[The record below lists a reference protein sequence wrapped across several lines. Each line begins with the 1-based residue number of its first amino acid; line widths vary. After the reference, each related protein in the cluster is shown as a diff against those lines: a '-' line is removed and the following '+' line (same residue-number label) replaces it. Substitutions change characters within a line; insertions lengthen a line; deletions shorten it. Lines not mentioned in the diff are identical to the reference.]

1 VLKAE
6 RPGKKLRS
14 TLLGERIEIPSQSW
28 DGLHQYKL
36 LGNWLKGKPGERQAA
51 ILFLH
56 SLGGNKQEYNGL
68 FLRIAAELCQ
78 HGYDCLRFDFA
89 GCGESEGE
97 SEAYTPRQMLHD
109 SSAALRF
116 LKEKCPEKS
125 LHLVGYSLGGL
136 IALLSLENCRAL
148 VHSLTMLQSPYNLA
162 YELKRRYPMGFD
174 GVRTSIYINAPI
186 FKMSKEFKAELEDG
200 VLLPSRALTAERL
213 KNLPV
218 LHIEGENDLI
228 VPVARNSKDW
238 KEFLE
243 SQQAITTHHLL
254 PGADHGF
261 SKDSDVSRVIDLIEG
276 FYKNL
281 ESFSAQKDAK
291 R

>member
-1 VLKAE
+1 M
-6 RPGKKLRS
+6 RS
-14 TLLGERIEIPSQSW
+14 ALLGERVEIPSQSW
-28 DGLHQYKL
+28 DGLNHYKL

-68 FLRIAAELCQ
+68 FLRMAAELCQ
-78 HGYDCLRFDFA
+78 HGYDCLRFDFT

-97 SEAYTPRQMLHD
+97 NEAYTPRQMLQD

-116 LKEKCPEKS
+116 LKEQSPEKS

-136 IALLSLENCRAL
+136 IALLSLEKCRSL
-148 VHSLTMLQSPYNLA
+148 VNSLTMLQAPFNLA
-162 YELKRRYPMGFD
+162 QELKRRYPMGFD
-174 GVRTSIYINAPI
+174 GVRTSIYMNAPI
-186 FKMSKEFKAELEDG
+186 FKMSKEFKAELENG
-200 VLLPSRALTAERL
+200 ELIPSRALAAERL

-243 SQQAITTHHLL
+243 SQQAITTNHLL

-261 SKDSDVSRVIDLIEG
+261 SKDVDVSRVIDLVET
-276 FYKNL
+276 FLKNL
-281 ESFSAQKDAK
+281 ESPFEQPDAK